1 VIVSAVIPFPN
12 IYWWLQVAEADKV
25 AFDLAEHFEKM
36 TYRNKY
42 FITGANGGIQL
53 SIPLKKGR
61 GQRTPMGEVE
71 IDNSQRW
78 QVQHW
83 RTLVSVYKRSAYFE
97 HYEPLL
103 QPLFEQEYGKLADFN
118 LASVLWLKKQLGL
131 KFEEEMATIYKPSYA
146 EADTDLRHSLKP
158 GIEHEATKDTEP
170 YYQLFSDRNGFLP
183 NLSILDLLFAEGPHA
198 MQWVHNNMAL
208 IKGWAKK

>member
-1 VIVSAVIPFPN
+1 
-12 IYWWLQVAEADKV
+12 VAEADKV

-61 GQRTPMGEVE
+61 GQRTPMGDVE

-83 RTLVSVYKRSAYFE
+83 RTLVSVYRRSAYFE

-103 QPLFEQEYGKLADFN
+103 QPLFEREYGKLADFN
-118 LASVLWLKKQLGL
+118 LASVQWLKKQLGL
-131 KFEEEMATIYKPSYA
+131 KFEEEMVAIYKPSYE
-146 EADTDLRHSLKP
+146 EADTDLRNALKP
-158 GIEHEATKDTEP
+158 GMEHTAIEGIEP

-183 NLSILDLLFAEGPHA
+183 NLSMLDLLFAEGPHA
-198 MQWVHNNMAL
+198 MQWVKSNMTL
-208 IKGWAKK
+208 IKEWGAKK